1 VTVEKKK
8 REMSGYSSDSPVSDE
23 EEHESD
29 YRKGGYHPVYI
40 GETFKEGRYTVLHKL
55 GWGHFSTV
63 WLVADELKGGQAA
76 LKIVKSADHYTAA
89 AKDEVAI
96 LSHIA
101 EKDPDNKYHCC
112 RMTDTFDHR
121 GPHGKHICMIFE
133 VLGDNL
139 LTLIRHYDHEGIPID
154 IIKKLTKEILEGLDF
169 LHRTCGV
176 IHTDLKPENVMLKRP
191 LKKSQEES
199 IAHSIQSFRRDS
211 SAWKNQNKGKI
222 AKAIEAGKPLTKNQ
236 KKKLRKRQ
244 QKINVEAKE
253 VESENAAQQGTSC
266 VSESNVGKESND
278 LNVENLK
285 GKVEDFDLSLEE
297 RLLGM
302 ECKIVDF
309 GNACWIDKHF
319 TQEIQTRQYRAPE
332 VWHFLYMF
340 RPSGI

>member
-1 VTVEKKK
+1 
-8 REMSGYSSDSPVSDE
+8 MSGYSSDSPLSDDE
-23 EEHESD
+23 EQESD

-89 AKDEVAI
+89 AKDEVEI

-101 EKDPDNKYHCC
+101 EKDPYNSHHCC

-121 GPHGKHICMIFE
+121 GPHGKHICMVFE

-139 LTLIRHYDHEGIPID
+139 LSLIRHYDHEGIPID
-154 IIKKLTKEILEGLDF
+154 IVKKLTREILEGLDF

-199 IAHSIQSFRRDS
+199 IAHSIQSFKRDS

-222 AKAIEAGKPLTKNQ
+222 ARAIEAGKPLTKNQ

-244 QKINVEAKE
+244 QRINLH
-253 VESENAAQQGTSC
+253 
-266 VSESNVGKESND
+266 SNEIDSDKVPEEIVND
-278 LNVENLK
+278 DNLNQEEQSSSSKMENLK
-285 GKVEDFDLSLEE
+285 GKLEDVDLSLEE
-297 RLLGM
+297 KLMSM

-309 GNACWIDKHF
+309 GNACWVDKHF

-332 VWHFLYMF
+332 VCILHKRTEISVLAIRYLVYMLC
-340 RPSGI
+340 